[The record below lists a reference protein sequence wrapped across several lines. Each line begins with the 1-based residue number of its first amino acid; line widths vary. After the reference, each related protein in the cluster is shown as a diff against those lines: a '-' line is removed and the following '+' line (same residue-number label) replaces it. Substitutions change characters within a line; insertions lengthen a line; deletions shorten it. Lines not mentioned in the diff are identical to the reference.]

1 MKPLSISQIFI
12 LIATI
17 FMTYTLFNELYKLI
31 NLKVLILRINNKRSL
46 LQLFFWIAFI
56 IVYLFSMQNG
66 EIYDLRDLLMIIF
79 MIEASL
85 INIIKWSRGS
95 DISENGI
102 YHNGFLYKWK
112 YIKNYSWVLD
122 NRLKLS
128 TKYTSFIIDIKE
140 ELKAE
145 IENSLQKY
153 ISIK

>member
-1 MKPLSISQIFI
+1 MEPLSLSQIFM

-17 FMTYTLFNELYKLI
+17 FMTYTLFNELYKRR

-46 LQLFFWIAFI
+46 LQLFFWIAI
-56 IVYLFSMQNG
+56 IFLYSFTMLNREV
-66 EIYDLRDLLMIIF
+66 YDLDNLLVPMLF
-79 MIEASL
+79 IEASL

-95 DISENGI
+95 EISENGI

-112 YIKNYSWVLD
+112 YIKSYSWVLD
-122 NRLKLS
+122 SRLKVS

-140 ELKAE
+140 ELKSE